1 MIASTVILSCAFT
14 LRNLAISAFY
24 SLAAPALPP
33 TSTLARR
40 TKLPNVPSPI
50 PSESA
55 PSTHPPKQPSRS
67 LRVELAAV
75 GRRSNLPW
83 FAAGRAGLRCPRS

>member
-24 SLAAPALPP
+24 SLVAPALPP

-55 PSTHPPKQPSRS
+55 TSTIVRSSSITHRYCVSLELIGERPP
-67 LRVELAAV
+67 
-75 GRRSNLPW
+75 
-83 FAAGRAGLRCPRS
+83 